1 MGASGGHPDGRRN
14 RAESPG
20 HADDPVSDRPRR
32 KALRDAYRQAP
43 PEAGVYL
50 IHNSAAGKAL
60 LGSTVNLASLH
71 NKLEFARATSTSGV
85 LDHRLRGDADA
96 FGIGVLSIEVLE
108 VLNVTLAMTP
118 AEVLS
123 DLATLES
130 LWREKLGPDRLYG
143 R

>member
-1 MGASGGHPDGRRN
+1 MQNPGDDADGR
-14 RAESPG
+14 G
-20 HADDPVSDRPRR
+20 VSDRSQRR
-32 KALRDAYRQAP
+32 ALRDSYRQAP

-60 LGSTVNLASLH
+60 LGSTVNLASLR
-71 NKLEFARATSTSGV
+71 NKLEFARATNTISV
-85 LDHRLRGDADA
+85 LDHRLRGDAVA
-96 FGIGVLSIEVLE
+96 FGIGVLSLEVLE
-108 VLNVTLAMTP
+108 VHDVTPAMTS

-123 DLATLES
+123 DLATLEA

>member
-1 MGASGGHPDGRRN
+1 MSDRAQRRASG
-14 RAESPG
+14 
-20 HADDPVSDRPRR
+20 
-32 KALRDAYRQAP
+32 DAYRQAP
-43 PEAGVYL
+43 PDAGVYL

-71 NKLEFARATSTSGV
+71 NKLEFARATNTTGV
-85 LDHRLRGDADA
+85 LDHRLRGVAGA
-96 FGIGVLSIEVLE
+96 FGVGVLSLEVLE
-108 VLNVTLAMTP
+108 VTPAMTS

-123 DLATLES
+123 DLATLEA

>member
-1 MGASGGHPDGRRN
+1 M
-14 RAESPG
+14 
-20 HADDPVSDRPRR
+20 SDRTQRR
-32 KALRDAYRQAP
+32 ALRDAYRQAP

-71 NKLEFARATSTSGV
+71 NKLEFARATNTTGV
-85 LDHRLRGDADA
+85 LDHRLRGDAGA
-96 FGIGVLSIEVLE
+96 FGMGILSLEVLE
-108 VLNVTLAMTP
+108 VLKVTPAMTP

-123 DLATLES
+123 DLATLEA
-130 LWREKLGPDRLYG
+130 LWQEKLGPDRLYG

>member
-1 MGASGGHPDGRRN
+1 VNDRAQRR
-14 RAESPG
+14 
-20 HADDPVSDRPRR
+20 
-32 KALRDAYRQAP
+32 ALRDAYRQAP

-60 LGSTVNLASLH
+60 LGSTVNLASLR
-71 NKLEFARATSTSGV
+71 NKLDFARATSTTGV
-85 LDHRLRGDADA
+85 LDHRLRGDAGT
-96 FGIGVLSIEVLE
+96 FGIDVLSLEVLE
-108 VLNVTLAMTP
+108 VLTVTPPMTS

-123 DLATLES
+123 DLATLEA